1 MAGLPKL
8 DTPTYQLTVPS
19 TGAKIPYRPY
29 LVKEEKILMMAMES
43 NDTNQMIGAVKDVI
57 RACTWVEESVLD
69 ADTLTMFDIEYIFTQ
84 LRAKSVG
91 ETSTIKV
98 KCKECEA
105 SNEVDVSLE
114 DVRVDV
120 PETNTKHI
128 KLTDLVG
135 VSLKYP
141 SVESMIKA
149 QAGDKKSDIDRVF
162 DLIVACIQAIY
173 SGDEIFD
180 ASEQSDKEL
189 REFIE
194 SLNTQ
199 QFNEIR
205 EFIES
210 IPSAAIEVGFKC
222 TACSHDNKFDVKGLG
237 NFFG

>member
-8 DTPTYQLTVPS
+8 DSPTYELTVPS

-43 NDTNQMIGAVKDVI
+43 NDTNQMMNAVKNVI
-57 RACTWVEESVLD
+57 RSCTSD
-69 ADTLTMFDIEYIFTQ
+69 AIDVNALAMFDIEYIFTQ

-98 KCKECEA
+98 NCRKCES

-114 DVRVDV
+114 NVRVDV
-120 PETNTKHI
+120 PQSDTQTI
-128 KLTDLVG
+128 ALTDTVG
-135 VSLKYP
+135 VSLHYP
-141 SVESMIKA
+141 SVDAMIKA
-149 QAGDKKSDIDRVF
+149 QADESKSDVDRVF
-162 DLIVACIQAIY
+162 DLIIACVDSIY

-180 ASEQSDKEL
+180 AKEQSPNEL
-189 REFIE
+189 KDFIE

-199 QFNEIR
+199 QFNKVR
-205 EFIES
+205 DFIES
-210 IPSAAIEVGFKC
+210 IPSAVIDVEFMC
-222 TACSHDNKFDVKGLG
+222 MSCSEHNSFEVKGLG